1 MTRAHRLL
9 ADLSARGVSV
19 HFDGAHLRLYP
30 RSALT
35 ETLISQLLES
45 RVEILAVLRA
55 RQLTAGV
62 AAGADAPALPP
73 LHWWLLCALART
85 PHRTRHDL
93 YITVTAPRPVL
104 DRALAALL
112 HSRELRATAD
122 GRLDLNA
129 S

>member
-19 HFDGAHLRLYP
+19 HFDGAHLRLHP

-35 ETLISQLLES
+35 ESLIAQFLDS
-45 RVEILAVLRA
+45 RAEILAVLRA
-55 RQLTAGV
+55 RQLTAGII
-62 AAGADAPALPP
+62 AGAAAPSLSPP
-73 LHWWLLCALART
+73 HWWLLCALART
-85 PHRTRHDL
+85 PRLTRHDL
-93 YITVTAPRPVL
+93 HTTVTAARPVI

>member
-9 ADLSARGVSV
+9 AGLGVSV
-19 HFDGAHLRLYP
+19 HFDGAHLRLHP

-35 ETLISQLLES
+35 ETLIAQLLDSKAEL
-45 RVEILAVLRA
+45 LAVLRA
-55 RQLTAGV
+55 RQLTARV
-62 AAGADAPALPP
+62 AAGATAPTLPP

-93 YITVTAPRPVL
+93 YATVTAPRPVL

-112 HSRELRATAD
+112 HSRELRTAPD
-122 GRLDLNA
+122 GTLDLNA
-129 S
+129 C

>member
-9 ADLSARGVSV
+9 ADLSARGVSI

-35 ETLISQLLES
+35 EPLIAQLLDS

-55 RQLTAGV
+55 RQLTARV
-62 AAGADAPALPP
+62 AAGTAAPTLPP

-85 PHRTRHDL
+85 PCRTRRDL
-93 YITVTAPRPVL
+93 YATVTAPRPVI

-122 GRLDLNA
+122 GRLDLNV